1 MNSSFDVLFKEKE
14 LTLKKLYENKKYSNL
29 LNIIINEIFIE
40 DIKNL
45 NIDYYYACNIN
56 QIMEHV
62 KNDINKKLLNN
73 KNKSYESII
82 NDIIK
87 YWKNRHN
94 KLKAM
99 YSTNSGAKLYLS
111 SKTTQT
117 QIKFISKNIDFIN
130 HNISIE
136 SSFTELEQLVLEE
149 IKKQKNP
156 FHIVSSK
163 YPLDA
168 IVIAIEKIYEILQY
182 EIVKEED
189 EKNKKKKA
197 IKKQNKKKK
206 KLKKSKDF
214 LYLYNIISIK
224 NATFIM
230 PTNLQSLYFKL
241 ATKKLSDLISEGKE
255 VDIKIINEVLEK
267 LTVKE
272 AAEILNPDR
281 PNNTLVSNAVIEEYY
296 SDDTIDD
303 NKKSIVKHYYS
314 DFDETFNPDD
324 VADFNIRF
332 GVNQLKKLKED
343 VAIEII
349 KCKRKEK

>member
-1 MNSSFDVLFKEKE
+1 MNSSFDTLFKEKD
-14 LTLKKLYENKKYSNL
+14 LTLKKLYKNKKYSNL
-29 LNIIINEIFIE
+29 LNIIINEIFLE

-45 NIDYYYACNIN
+45 NIDDYYACNIN

-87 YWKNRHN
+87 YWKNKMG

-111 SKTTQT
+111 SQTTQT
-117 QIKFISKNIDFIN
+117 QIKFINKNIDFII

-136 SSFTELEQLVLEE
+136 SSFTGLEQLVIKE
-149 IKKQKNP
+149 IKNKKNP

-163 YPLDA
+163 CQLDA
-168 IVIAIEKIYEILQY
+168 IVIAVERIHEIVQY
-182 EIVKEED
+182 EIVKKEN

-206 KLKKSKDF
+206 KYKKSKDF

-230 PTNLQSLYFKL
+230 PANLQDMYFKL

-255 VDIKIINEVLEK
+255 VDIKIINGILEK

-281 PNNTLVSNAVIEEYY
+281 PNNTLVSNVVIEEYY
-296 SDDTIDD
+296 SDDAIDD
-303 NKKSIVKHYYS
+303 KKKSIAKHYYS

>member
-1 MNSSFDVLFKEKE
+1 MNSSFDTLFKEKD
-14 LTLKKLYENKKYSNL
+14 LTLKKLYKNKKYSNL
-29 LNIIINEIFIE
+29 LNIIINEIFLE

-45 NIDYYYACNIN
+45 NIDDYYACNIN

-87 YWKNRHN
+87 YWKNKMG

-111 SKTTQT
+111 SQTTQT
-117 QIKFISKNIDFIN
+117 QIKFISQNIDFIN

-136 SSFTELEQLVLEE
+136 SSFTELEQLVIKE
-149 IKKQKNP
+149 IKNKKNP

-168 IVIAIEKIYEILQY
+168 VVIAVERIYEIVQY
-182 EIVKEED
+182 KIVKEED
-189 EKNKKKKA
+189 EKVKKKKA
-197 IKKQNKKKK
+197 IKKQKKKK
-206 KLKKSKDF
+206 KKYKKSKDF

-230 PTNLQSLYFKL
+230 PANLQDMYFKL
-241 ATKKLSDLISEGKE
+241 AINKLSTLISEGKE
-255 VDIKIINEVLEK
+255 VDVKIIEK
-267 LTVKE
+267 TLINLTKKE
-272 AAEILNPDR
+272 AAKTLVNPDY
-281 PNNTLVSNAVIEEYY
+281 TLVPESIIEEYY
-296 SDDTIDD
+296 FDEELDED
-303 NKKSIVKHYYS
+303 KKIIAKYYYGQ
-314 DFDETFNPDD
+314 FDETFNPDD
-324 VADFNIRF
+324 VADFNMRF